1 MMRVVGLTFMQY
13 KSLHGIGEIFVQRI
27 KRSIGTV
34 RKEIAHMRKSLQCSA
49 RPIIEGTK
57 QVKKIDLRSD
67 VAERPVCLKEIL
79 DDTGVIDESLA

>member
-13 KSLHGIGEIFVQRI
+13 KSLHGIGEIFVRII

-34 RKEIAHMRKSLQCSA
+34 RKEIAHAALFQCSA

-79 DDTGVIDESLA
+79 DDTGVIDEFSLA